1 MSDPEAKYS
10 VVDGQGQKKFRD
22 FRRNFLMHGARDIS
36 AGGRRPRQSIV
47 GPRVRLLNGVRW
59 LQWTAMKPRI
69 LVLLACL
76 LAVSLRAERV
86 YVLHDAG
93 VPQAAYAARKLGA
106 ELGRQGHVLLAER
119 AGYERL
125 ISLAVHR
132 ERLAPE
138 AYQIIPEGRVITV
151 YGGDWRGLIYGAL
164 ALAEAL
170 RHGTPLA
177 EVKPAAEQPR
187 LPFRG
192 IKYNVPWETYR
203 ESSALDQHLPVAKDL
218 RYWEAFLDMMVANRF
233 NVVSLWNMHPFTFM
247 VRPGNFPEASPW
259 SDEEQ
264 ERWRQLYRGIFR
276 LAKERGLDTYIV
288 HWSIFVSRE
297 FSVAHGV
304 AKENFYPH
312 YYVDG
317 DSSEIVRRYIR
328 ESVTQVLNEYP
339 DLDGIGLSHGE
350 GMAGMTPLERQQWM
364 DDVIVAGMLDA
375 NRKVKLIHRVP
386 FSSGLSSAGGTSAH
400 VEEVT
405 RAAME
410 KLEDRFDGPIWA
422 EMKFNW
428 SHPYS
433 TPKLVK
439 VHGGRLGDTYFKPVP
454 KNYKVVWM
462 VRNEDF
468 FALRWGVPDFIRQ
481 HIALNGGQDYVGGY
495 FLGSECYIPALDYFT
510 ALKDPV
516 DWTWAFERQWLFY
529 MLWGRLLYNPETPDT
544 VFQAEFNRRYG
555 AKGDNLLRAYALASA
570 TQLRLNSLFDTRW
583 DFTLYGEG
591 FLALQGDYTKY
602 IGIDRLIASPVLDP
616 DYVSIKDYVETMAAG
631 GAFGPERMTPPALA
645 DLLERDCLE
654 ALKIAGAVDTTGNA
668 TLRYETADVQ
678 AWARLGLH
686 LAEKLRG
693 GLALHRFRLKGDA
706 ADQQAAITH
715 LEKAVAEWDE
725 LVALTR
731 PLYRDM
737 PLVHYN
743 HNFFHTNR
751 DNLFHWALVRD
762 EVAKDVEVARTARH
776 TPAAP

>member
-1 MSDPEAKYS
+1 
-10 VVDGQGQKKFRD
+10 
-22 FRRNFLMHGARDIS
+22 
-36 AGGRRPRQSIV
+36 
-47 GPRVRLLNGVRW
+47 
-59 LQWTAMKPRI
+59 MKPRI
-69 LVLLACL
+69 LALLVGLC
-76 LAVSLRAERV
+76 VGGVLRAERV
-86 YVLHDAG
+86 HVLHDAG

-106 ELGRQGHVLLAER
+106 ALAHQGHTLLPER
-119 AGYERL
+119 AGYDRL
-125 ISLAVHR
+125 VSLAVHR

-138 AYQIIPEGRVITV
+138 AFQIIPEGRVITV
-151 YGGDWRGLIYGAL
+151 YGGDWRGLIYGTL
-164 ALAEAL
+164 VLAETL
-170 RHGTPLA
+170 RGGTPLA
-177 EVKPAAEQPR
+177 EVKPAAEQPH
-187 LPFRG
+187 LAFRG
-192 IKYNVPWETYR
+192 IKYNLPWETYR
-203 ESSALDQHLPVAKDL
+203 ASSALDQHLPVAKDL
-218 RYWEAFLDMMVANRF
+218 KYWEAFLDMMVANRF

-247 VRPGNFPEASPW
+247 VRPANFPEASPW
-259 SDEEQ
+259 SEAEQ
-264 ERWRQLYRGIFR
+264 EQWRQLYRGIFR

-288 HWSIFVSRE
+288 HWSIFVSKE
-297 FSVAHGV
+297 FADAHGV
-304 AKENFYPH
+304 AQKNFYPH

-317 DSSEIVRRYIR
+317 DSSEIVRRYLR

-350 GMAGMTPLERQQWM
+350 GMAGMTPLQRQQWM

-400 VEEVT
+400 VEAVT

-428 SHPYS
+428 SHAHS

-439 VHGGRLGDTYFKPVP
+439 VHGGKLGDTYFQPTP
-454 KNYKVVWM
+454 TNYKVVWM
-462 VRNEDF
+462 ARNEDF

-481 HIALNGGQDYVGGY
+481 HIALNGSQDYVGGY
-495 FLGSECYIPALDYFT
+495 FIGSECYIPALDYFT
-510 ALKDPV
+510 ALQEPV
-516 DWTWAFERQWLFY
+516 DWKWAFERQWLFY
-529 MLWGRLLYNPETPDT
+529 QLWGRLLYNPDTPDA

-555 AKGDNLLRAYALASA
+555 TKGDHLLRAYALASA

-602 IGIDRLIASPVLDP
+602 IGIDRLISSPVLDP
-616 DYVSIKDYVETMAAG
+616 DYVSIKDYVETIAAG
-631 GAFGPERMTPPALA
+631 GSFGSERMTPSALA

-654 ALKIAGAVDTTGNA
+654 ALKIVGATDPAGNT
-668 TLRYETADVQ
+668 TLRYELADVQ

-686 LAEKLRG
+686 LAEKVRG
-693 GLALHRFRLKGDA
+693 GMALHRFRLKGDD
-706 ADQQAAITH
+706 ADQRAAIAH
-715 LEKAVAEWDE
+715 LEKAVAQWDA

-743 HNFFHTNR
+743 HNFFHTNP
-751 DNLFHWALVRD
+751 DNLFHWALLRD
-762 EVAKDVEVARTARH
+762 EVAKDVAVARGATRAK
-776 TPAAP
+776 